1 MAGYGTGRAR
11 LLRDYGMEEAQ
22 ERRRYSSEVGMAG
35 RARSIEQERK
45 SLWGLLGMAAGAVIA
60 PWAIPVGLA
69 AGKAVGGTMTI
80 DGEDAEDYFVS
91 EDVGRFNRS
100 EEYERQDV
108 NRMLRKED
116 KADLWR
122 DVGDV
127 GKAAMLAFTLG
138 GGSMKDPSNVSLT
151 HYGGKKAAA
160 EGGYGAGLFG
170 KGSEVL
176 HPDEWLD
183 YGRSGRTYWDHLFSG
198 PSKVA

>member
-1 MAGYGTGRAR
+1 MAGYGAGRSR
-11 LLRDYGMEEAQ
+11 LLRDYGIEEAQ

-45 SLWGLLGMAAGAVIA
+45 SAWGTVGMALGAIIA

-69 AGKAVGGTMTI
+69 AGKAVGGAMTI
-80 DGEDAEDYFVS
+80 DGKDAEDYIVS
-91 EDVGRFNRS
+91 EDVGRFNLS
-100 EEYERQDV
+100 EKYERQDV

-122 DVGDV
+122 DIGDV
-127 GKAAMLAFTLG
+127 GKAAMLSFTLG

-151 HYGGKKAAA
+151 HYGGKKAAV

-183 YGRSGRTYWDHLFSG
+183 YGRSGRTYWDHLFSD
-198 PSKVA
+198 PLKV